1 MLFNEIKQ
9 QVTNQMA
16 ALELEQAKV
25 SKEVKWK
32 VDDCQNLLK
41 SRVNETYVKDYVKL
55 VQTQLLDKVSIIHHL
70 LFSNR

>member
-1 MLFNEIKQ
+1 MLFNEIKL

-16 ALELEQAKV
+16 KLEQEQAIV

-55 VQTQLLDKVSIIHHL
+55 VQTQITEKVGNNNQYLIM
-70 LFSNR
+70 

>member
-1 MLFNEIKQ
+1 
-9 QVTNQMA
+9 MA

-55 VQTQLLDKVSIIHHL
+55 VQTQLLDKVSAIRHL

>member
-1 MLFNEIKQ
+1 MLFNEIKL

-16 ALELEQAKV
+16 KLEQEQAIV

-55 VQTQLLDKVSIIHHL
+55 VQTQITEKVGNNNNTS
-70 LFSNR
+70 